1 MKKIVKIFLLVRLQN
16 LIIISLTLYLMR
28 WFVLYPLLTA
38 NDIVLQL
45 SNTNFMIITMAVVLI
60 AAGGYVIN
68 DFFDRPIDQ
77 INQPGK
83 VIIGEHISPRT
94 TLLLYI
100 LLSVA
105 GIILGTSV
113 SYHLQLP
120 SLSLIYFFIAVVLF
134 FYSYK
139 IKTIFLAGN
148 IVVAALTALVP
159 LMVLMYEIP
168 LLKKS
173 YSTMIAQHNIEF
185 SNIIIIVGV
194 FSFFAFITNF
204 IREVIKDLED
214 FKGDQQTGRKTM
226 PYVLGVFWS
235 KTVVVVFTLL
245 VIAVML
251 YIYFTYLQTI
261 SLNQHDYL
269 TLIYFVLF
277 IIIPLLLMM
286 YLLLISKRKY
296 VFRITGNIVKFVMV
310 SGLLYSILFSIIIL
324 KTFLNK

>member
-1 MKKIVKIFLLVRLQN
+1 
-16 LIIISLTLYLMR
+16 MR
-28 WFVLYPLLTA
+28 WFVVYPVLTV
-38 NDIVLQL
+38 NGFVLQ
-45 SNTNFMIITMAVVLI
+45 SDDIHFMMIAMAVVLI
-60 AAGGYVIN
+60 ASGGYVIN
-68 DFFDRPIDQ
+68 DYFDRPIDQ
-77 INQPGK
+77 INHPGK
-83 VIIGEHISPRT
+83 VIIGEHISPRNA
-94 TLLLYI
+94 LLLYI

-120 SLSLIYFFIAVVLF
+120 SCTFIYLLTAIVLF

-235 KTVVVVFTLL
+235 KTVVIVFTLL

-251 YIYFTYLQTI
+251 YIYFTYLQII

-310 SGLLYSILFSIIIL
+310 SGLLYSILFSIIIF